1 MTTNPLEKTNASPY
15 SPEGYIHRLSLD
27 ALRDCNPH
35 HTVFDEAVTEVARW
49 NIQTGHMNPDPV
61 EAAEEFWSD
70 SQTDQA
76 ERNVAI
82 DKQHLAVN
90 LIQEE
95 VDELREAVSQ
105 NDRVE
110 TLDAIADILF
120 TVFGLAA
127 KAGLTHKV
135 DPAFWEVVASN
146 DTKIPAKGEERTVLP
161 GGKIGKPVGYRPPD
175 LDQIVNDELS
185 DPEYCF
191 ENYRAIVFGR
201 YPED

>member
-1 MTTNPLEKTNASPY
+1 MTTNPLEKTNVSPY
-15 SPEGYIHRLSLD
+15 SPEGYAYQLSLD
-27 ALRDCNPH
+27 ALRDCNAH
-35 HTVFDEAVTEVARW
+35 ETVFDHAVTEVARW

-61 EAAEEFWSD
+61 KAAEEFWSD
-70 SQTDQA
+70 PQPNRVKRSIA
-76 ERNVAI
+76 VA
-82 DKQHLAVN
+82 KQNLAVD

-95 VDELREAVSQ
+95 VDELREAVQ
-105 NDRVE
+105 RNDRVE

-146 DTKIPAKGEERTVLP
+146 DTKIPTKGEDRTILP
-161 GGKIGKPVGYRPPD
+161 GGKIGKPAGYRPPN
-175 LDQIVNDELS
+175 LDQIVDHQFSN
-185 DPEYCF
+185 PEYGF
-191 ENYRAIVFGR
+191 EDYRAIVFGR